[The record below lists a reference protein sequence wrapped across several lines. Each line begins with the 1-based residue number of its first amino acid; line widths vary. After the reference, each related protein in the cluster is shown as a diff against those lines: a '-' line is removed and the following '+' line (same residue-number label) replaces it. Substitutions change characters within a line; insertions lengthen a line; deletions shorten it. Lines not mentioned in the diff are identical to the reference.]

1 MKIIGIDPSFRHT
14 GVALLTPSEI
24 KFWQF
29 DTNKDD
35 HDFVSATL
43 LTKGLGNLID
53 QLWSPGT
60 EIAFEMPVGS
70 QSARASKASGV
81 VLGVLASV
89 LDDYNYHYFSANA
102 IKKFVGEPHI
112 KGANRKK
119 LNINAA
125 FDLYPNAPWDKCS
138 RGLPKRKEEH
148 KADALL
154 LAHLL
159 AVKLASD

>member
-1 MKIIGIDPSFRHT
+1 MNIIGIDPSLRHT
-14 GVALLTPSEI
+14 GVALLSPNEV
-24 KFWQF
+24 KLWQF

-35 HDFVSATL
+35 HDYVCAKNMQRWLSCL
-43 LTKGLGNLID
+43 LE
-53 QLWSPGT
+53 QLYSPGT
-60 EIAFEMPVGS
+60 LISFEMPTGS

-81 VLGVLASV
+81 VIGVLASV
-89 LDDYNYHYFSANA
+89 LDIYECHSFSVNA

-119 LNINAA
+119 LNIRAA
-125 FDLYPNAPWDKCS
+125 YELYPDAPWDVCS
-138 RGLPKRKEEH
+138 KGLPKRKEEH